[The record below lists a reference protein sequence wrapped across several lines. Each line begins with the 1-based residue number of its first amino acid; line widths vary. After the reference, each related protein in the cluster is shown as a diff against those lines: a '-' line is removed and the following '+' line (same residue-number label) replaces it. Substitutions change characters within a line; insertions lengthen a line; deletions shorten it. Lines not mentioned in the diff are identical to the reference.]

1 MHRSER
7 GAKHDWIATSG
18 SFSFEP
24 AGEAHTLVVPDT
36 ATEPAI
42 ILFMVSGALVYVDQ
56 DGAFSMYEDGFSM
69 LELAR
74 EYYRSVGLNLSH
86 IDAMIR

>member
-1 MHRSER
+1 M
-7 GAKHDWIATSG
+7 
-18 SFSFEP
+18 
-24 AGEAHTLVVPDT
+24 PDT

-42 ILFMVSGALVYVDQ
+42 ILFMVSGALVYVGE
-56 DGAFSMYEDGFSM
+56 DGAFSMYEDGFTM

-74 EYYRSVGLNLSH
+74 EYYRSEGLDLSH